1 MKNEPQKTDKDG
13 NQPPLLNP
21 SKKKKPTTVEIELVT
36 NNGG

>member
-21 SKKKKPTTVEIELVT
+21 SKKKPTTVEIELVT